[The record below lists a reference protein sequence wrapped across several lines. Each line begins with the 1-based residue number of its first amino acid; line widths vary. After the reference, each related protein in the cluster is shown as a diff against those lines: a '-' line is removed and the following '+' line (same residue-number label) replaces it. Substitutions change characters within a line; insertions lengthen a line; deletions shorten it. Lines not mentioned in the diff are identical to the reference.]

1 MTTTTNLSEFGAR
14 ERLMAENLLKAWREQ
29 GLPEDFYEDEVT
41 IMMNTSS
48 GNVFLTN
55 EDCQVAM
62 LNGDTLE
69 SFYYTPY
76 SGHEGFLE
84 DLIESLD
91 NERWEQEDLEYLL
104 DSPAISESQKERI
117 QTMIDEEINL
127 AVI

>member
-41 IMMNTSS
+41 IMMNTIS

-55 EDCQVAM
+55 ADYQVAM

>member
-1 MTTTTNLSEFGAR
+1 MKMEINGIEFNR
-14 ERLMAENLLKAWREQ
+14 INN
-29 GLPEDFYEDEVT
+29 EVT
-41 IMMNTSS
+41 IMMNTNS